1 MTRVSLSG
9 LSKTYPG
16 GATPA
21 LDGLSLDVPSGALT
35 ALLGPSGCGKTTA
48 MKMIAG
54 LLPPSSGDITFDGRS
69 ILQDRPE
76 DRGAVMVFQNHLLFP
91 HMSVAGNVGF
101 GLRMRH
107 LPKDRIAARVDEML
121 ALVQLPGFGPR
132 RPSDLSGGQQQRV
145 ALARALIVEPKVLLL
160 DEPLSNLDAHL
171 RADMRDL
178 IRGIQKTLGIT
189 TIFVTHDQEE
199 AVVLADRVA
208 LILQGRLRQYGSP
221 DAFYRRPADAAV
233 AAFFGARNLL
243 PGVSADGS
251 FDGPL
256 GRLTLPEGA
265 RSGPGLLTFR
275 PESVRLGAA
284 AVNSLTGVV
293 AERLYMGTQTHLR
306 LTVGKTA
313 VEAMLAPDLVE
324 GIRAGDVIHINLPP
338 ASLWVMV
345 PTG

>member
-1 MTRVSLSG
+1 
-9 LSKTYPG
+9 
-16 GATPA
+16 
-21 LDGLSLDVPSGALT
+21 
-35 ALLGPSGCGKTTA
+35 
-48 MKMIAG
+48 MIAG

-69 ILQDRPE
+69 VLQDRPE

-107 LPKDRIAARVDEML
+107 LPKDRIADRVDEML

-145 ALARALIVEPKVLLL
+145 ALARALIVQPKVLLL

-171 RADMRDL
+171 RAEMRDL

-208 LILQGRLRQYGSP
+208 LILHGRLRQFDVP
-221 DAFYRRPADAAV
+221 DAFYRRPADAEV
-233 AAFFGARNLL
+233 AAFFGARNLV
-243 PGVSADGS
+243 PGMSAGGV

-256 GRLTLPEGA
+256 GRLTLPADA
-265 RSGPGLLTFR
+265 RSGAGLLTFR
-275 PESVRLGAA
+275 PESVRIGAA
-284 AVNSLTGVV
+284 AVNTLTATVTDK
-293 AERLYMGTQTHLR
+293 LYMGTQTRLR
-306 LTVGKTA
+306 LMVGEA
-313 VEAMLAPDLVE
+313 LVEAVLAPDLVE
-324 GIRAGDVIHINLPP
+324 GISAGDTISINLPP
-338 ASLWVMV
+338 GSLWVMG